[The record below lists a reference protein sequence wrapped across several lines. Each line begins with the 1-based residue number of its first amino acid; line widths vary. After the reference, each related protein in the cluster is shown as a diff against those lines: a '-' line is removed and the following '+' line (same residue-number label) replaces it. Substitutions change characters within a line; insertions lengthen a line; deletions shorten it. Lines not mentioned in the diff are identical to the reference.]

1 MKNAAFTGTSFI
13 CTGHC
18 ESRLCCFAAGADSE
32 ASAVCAIALTLEP
45 GQPVKPCAAGLRA
58 QLLALGAEDGGF
70 VKRGGLTL
78 NEADGVHRAVRQAV
92 AEPVAVI
99 IAHELCLA
107 VHQCKRALLTSID
120 AQAAAGAFSLVYMND
135 ASFHAFLHLCVVN

>member
-1 MKNAAFTGTSFI
+1 M
-13 CTGHC
+13 
-18 ESRLCCFAAGADSE
+18 RR
-32 ASAVCAIALTLEP
+32 
-45 GQPVKPCAAGLRA
+45 GLRA

-78 NEADGVHRAVRQAV
+78 YEADGVHRAVRQAV

-99 IAHELCLA
+99 IAHEPCLA

-135 ASFHAFLHLCVVN
+135 ASFHAFLHLCVVNIV